1 MMKRNIVLLLLSVHF
16 YAHGQSFFDTKSDEI
31 YFNRRS
37 NLLEYTTI
45 IEFNNISKDTIFNRA
60 VKWFNK
66 DYQKFNEDKFDTRIC
81 FRNRNDTAEFKIVG
95 KYYDLYSTKKNQ
107 KKKLL
112 MLSCSIELLIQNNK
126 LKVTLKSFI
135 LPDFQFVP
143 IEEVVLDAERSFRR
157 PFRYLDQNINAK
169 AEYLIN
175 NLQDWTENFER
186 KTRDHLFW

>member
-16 YAHGQSFFDTKSDEI
+16 YVHGQSFFDTKSDEI

-81 FRNRNDTAEFKIVG
+81 FRNHYDTVELKIVG
-95 KYYDLYSTKKNQ
+95 KYDDLYSTKKNQ

-143 IEEVVLDAERSFRR
+143 IEEVVLNDDRSFRR
-157 PFRYLDQNINAK
+157 PFRYLNPNINAK
-169 AEYLIN
+169 AEYLII
-175 NLQDWTENFER
+175 NLQKWVEDFEII
-186 KTRDHLFW
+186 TQDHRIW